1 MCLNCDRDRLSP
13 VPRRC
18 DGWQWPLCRYHMAY
32 RDVRDIRMCHRL
44 PAHPES
50 CDMGIPWPCLY
61 EAPQRLLRQGQG
73 LTERCF
79 FMSCLFAV
87 LWHSV
92 PFALLECAPS
102 VCQLSAVRMSCLAP
116 NDPFRIIEKDFVAS
130 GFRRL
135 YDQIFSNLY
144 LARIVPLRGGIYVT
158 CQLYTKSL
166 REL

>member
-1 MCLNCDRDRLSP
+1 MTVFHQSLGGVTVGNGLYVDIIWHT
-13 VPRRC
+13 VT
-18 DGWQWPLCRYHMAY
+18 YETFVYATAY
-32 RDVRDIRMCHRL
+32 RPR
-44 PAHPES
+44 AHPES